1 MRCPLCNRDGAR
13 LVPYAYADYETG
25 YRDEGYR
32 LICECGVFEACEVD
46 RLHAVGARPGGQ
58 KK

>member
-1 MRCPLCNRDGAR
+1 MQCPLCNRDGAR

-32 LICECGVFEACEVD
+32 LICECGVFEAVEVD
-46 RLHAVGARPGGQ
+46 RILKAKA
-58 KK
+58 K